1 MDTTKTALDGETHVT
16 LSHDQQ
22 HKIGRELQ
30 ATLCEPDLAALSE
43 QRHRRGVPS
52 LHPRLDER
60 ASAWRELADTV
71 AERAAPLRYPPDGH
85 PGAVAETSE
94 EPAAHGA
101 LAGPDVVQLP
111 TRCPIGAV
119 RALMQLGMVRVEG
132 AS

>member
-1 MDTTKTALDGETHVT
+1 LVETTKTITDGAPHAR
-16 LSHDQQ
+16 LSLDQQ
-22 HKIGRELQ
+22 HE
-30 ATLCEPDLAALSE
+30 
-43 QRHRRGVPS
+43 RHRRRGGGVS
-52 LHPRLDER
+52 LHDER
-60 ASAWRELADTV
+60 VSAMRELADTV
-71 AERAAPLRYPPDGH
+71 AERSGALRSSPDVR
-85 PGAVAETSE
+85 PGAVAQSSE